1 MNAYRNVHTR
11 FHLFFPLL
19 FVDFKEK
26 LKVSSSPIGKIN
38 MSHQPYNKAGR
49 LFVRLQQNNTTLQL
63 KMRIEYL
70 ASLQNS
76 YLKNHKPLENIICN
90 YHLPKAIAC

>member
-1 MNAYRNVHTR
+1 
-11 FHLFFPLL
+11 
-19 FVDFKEK
+19 
-26 LKVSSSPIGKIN
+26 
-38 MSHQPYNKAGR
+38 
-49 LFVRLQQNNTTLQL
+49 
-63 KMRIEYL
+63 MRIEYL